1 MWWLFMTCFEAREYL
16 FAFLDGELDAPLSI
30 ELQRHLEHC
39 PECAREAEIERT
51 IRRQLSTA
59 LSPLDASTS
68 PQALDRMLSQVRSVQ
83 GRSRRPVR
91 RRFPTRVRLLGVAAA
106 VLLVAFGGWL
116 ALRGGPKSEASPKFA
131 ELLVTDFQHFVQKG
145 KSLELQSTDPA
156 EASTWLRERTQV
168 AAVLPVMQHDR
179 CKLIGARSCK
189 LSERPAAFAFYEIEG
204 QPASLVAINGS
215 DADLRGMQAV
225 TTGGHTHWVDRC
237 RGHTV
242 VACVIDGVV
251 RAAVG
256 QVSEQELLSLLG
268 MAHEG

>member
-1 MWWLFMTCFEAREYL
+1 MTCFEAREYL
-16 FAFLDGELDAPLSI
+16 FAFLDGELDAALSI

-51 IRRQLSTA
+51 VRRQLGTA
-59 LSPLDASTS
+59 LGPQAAGTS
-68 PQALDRMLSQVRSVQ
+68 QQALDRVMSQIRSEQ
-83 GRSRRPVR
+83 GRARRPAW
-91 RRFPTRVRLLGVAAA
+91 RRFPAGVRLLGLAAA
-106 VLLVAFGGWL
+106 LLVIAVGGWL
-116 ALRGGPKSEASPKFA
+116 ALRGGPNLQTSPKFA
-131 ELLVTDFQHFVQKG
+131 DLVVTDFQHFVEKG
-145 KSLELQSTDPA
+145 KSLELQSSNSK
-156 EASTWLRERTQV
+156 EASGWLLERTQV
-168 AAVLPVMQHDR
+168 AVSLPVMQHDR

-189 LSERPAAFAFYEIEG
+189 LSGRPAAFAFYEIEG

-215 DADLRGMQAV
+215 DADLREMQPV

-242 VACVIDGVV
+242 VACVVDGVV

-268 MAHEG
+268 MTHEG